1 MYQKISKHCTGYQ
14 VSKKGQEIGGSNQK
28 GAPLPS
34 LGKSQNIY
42 FPVYLPLI
50 SRISI
55 NALCL
60 MYVQSG
66 CMNSIFVKTL
76 GFSNSLI
83 KFRNSSCP

>member
-34 LGKSQNIY
+34 WGKSQNIY
-42 FPVYLPLI
+42 FPVYLLLN

-55 NALCL
+55 NALCP

-66 CMNSIFVKTL
+66 CMIQKFKLSL
-76 GFSNSLI
+76 NSLVV
-83 KFRNSSCP
+83 